1 MFSKIVLNCCLILLM
16 LTNVSMSAETGGM
29 PQLDTEFWI
38 SQIFWLLITFGLL
51 FVTLS
56 KFILPNISAN
66 LESRKSQILDNLE
79 IADKQRE
86 ESENKIKKFDKII
99 IESKNEAK
107 NIINDAKRKLIEDI
121 NKKKEALETEIN
133 TEIMNAEKEI
143 SDLVKKSPE
152 KINQIAIETS
162 SGLIK
167 QLINADVNKSNISA
181 IVEDLSKRSKEKYH
195 GV

>member
-1 MFSKIVLNCCLILLM
+1 
-16 LTNVSMSAETGGM
+16 
-29 PQLDTEFWI
+29 
-38 SQIFWLLITFGLL
+38 
-51 FVTLS
+51 
-56 KFILPNISAN
+56 
-66 LESRKSQILDNLE
+66 
-79 IADKQRE
+79 
-86 ESENKIKKFDKII
+86 
-99 IESKNEAK
+99 
-107 NIINDAKRKLIEDI
+107 
-121 NKKKEALETEIN
+121 
-133 TEIMNAEKEI
+133 MNAEKEI

>member
-86 ESENKIKKFDKII
+86 ESENKIKEFDKII

>member
-86 ESENKIKKFDKII
+86 ESENKIKEFDKII

-143 SDLVKKSPE
+143 GDLVKKSPE

>member
-1 MFSKIVLNCCLILLM
+1 
-16 LTNVSMSAETGGM
+16 MSAETGGM